1 MCTSVRV
8 VRYHTCPPFCPS
20 GKAAECEQQSGH
32 FSKQRSRKLENTAI
46 FFVAGSRVGPKAGA
60 TVWDYMME
68 QVKPQHS
75 FSSVR
80 PVLVRGEEVC
90 WALDRGRL
98 VGTPQIQQRK
108 NPSKPRYTIEVK
120 GIFLDASMANSAS
133 KTTSKIS
140 SQRIPVFIFLGN
152 LEFRKSAI
160 SLSSSFSLQKKITN
174 STKTK
179 NKQHKIPGLQR
190 LLLSLD
196 ETSVKCALNGTTR

>member
-1 MCTSVRV
+1 MVLQPCFQGSRLTPVRLELLSELLTYNMCTSVRV

-60 TVWDYMME
+60 TVWDYMTE

-98 VGTPQIQQRK
+98 VGTPQIQQEK
-108 NPSKPRYTIEVK
+108 TPQNPDTRSRSK
-120 GIFLDASMANSAS
+120 A
-133 KTTSKIS
+133 
-140 SQRIPVFIFLGN
+140 
-152 LEFRKSAI
+152 
-160 SLSSSFSLQKKITN
+160 FS
-174 STKTK
+174 
-179 NKQHKIPGLQR
+179 
-190 LLLSLD
+190 
-196 ETSVKCALNGTTR
+196 